1 MKKNQL
7 SELTLEE
14 LYKKKKTLQGA
25 TIGLG
30 IVMVIA
36 FSILLYLV
44 FKSRNFALIT
54 IIPAGLISLIPG
66 IIGLV
71 QVNSEIKS
79 RKGN

>member
-7 SELTLEE
+7 SELTLDE

-30 IVMVIA
+30 IVMLIA

-44 FKSRNFALIT
+44 FKNRNFALIT

-66 IIGLV
+66 IIGLA
-71 QVNSEIKS
+71 QVNSEIKL
-79 RKGN
+79 RKL

>member
-7 SELTLEE
+7 SELTLDE

-44 FKSRNFALIT
+44 FKSRNFVLIT
-54 IIPAGLISLIPG
+54 VIPAGLISLIPG
-66 IIGLV
+66 IIGLS